1 MAPEVGGKAS
11 VGGKVQHANETDEPV
26 KKEVREEKQGKAGKQ
41 AEEELKVKEQDEPSD
56 TEEEEASDLSEGEV
70 EDIFSEKMLTAL
82 RCVSVTTSHCGT
94 RSSGWGALVIRT
106 VGSQCVI

>member
-1 MAPEVGGKAS
+1 
-11 VGGKVQHANETDEPV
+11 VQHANETDEPV

-94 RSSGWGALVIRT
+94 RSSGWGTLVMRT
-106 VGSQCVI
+106 LGSQDVI